1 MKEIADLSFEEA
13 FAELETTVARLE
25 RGDLPLEES
34 IALFER
40 GQALAAHCNLQLD
53 TAELKVRQLLPESE
67 GETAPFDLD

>member
-13 FAELETTVARLE
+13 FSELEATVARLE
-25 RGDLPLEES
+25 QGDLSLEDS

-53 TAELKVRQLLPESE
+53 TSELKVRQLLPN
-67 GETAPFDLD
+67 GETAPLDLEQD